1 MSAPGLDAN
10 QQVAVGLELAE
21 AAGYKGMIGGQA
33 ADIGLAGPITNQSD
47 LERLHRGKLRA
58 SNLLNVP
65 DALLDAERVA
75 SRVVG
80 TLAILA
86 GTVLGVRRGE
96 SDLTWLL
103 FEKTF
108 REEDSSPRA
117 LQIKSKMS
125 PGAPPTAP

>member
-1 MSAPGLDAN
+1 MVLGLVVEPLKTVED
-10 QQVAVGLELAE
+10 
-21 AAGYKGMIGGQA
+21 YH
-33 ADIGLAGPITNQSD
+33 
-47 LERLHRGKLRA
+47 ERLHRGKLRA

-108 REEDSSPRA
+108 REEDSSPGA

-125 PGAPPTAP
+125 PGAFFQFRPL